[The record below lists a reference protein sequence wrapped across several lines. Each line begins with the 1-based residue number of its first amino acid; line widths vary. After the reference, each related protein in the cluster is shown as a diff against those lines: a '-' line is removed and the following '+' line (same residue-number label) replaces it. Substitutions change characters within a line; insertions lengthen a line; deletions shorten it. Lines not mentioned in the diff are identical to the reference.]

1 MSSRQT
7 TSKKKKSKNVT
18 SSSSVNSGSIG
29 RGKAACRDCLSVVLS
44 AHRAALHGHTACL
57 KGLIAAE
64 KRGKRRILP
73 ADRNGATPLHLAAR
87 ENNVDAIRLLLKSSR
102 FNVNSRGLHRETAVH
117 VAAVRGSLESL
128 ELLVS
133 FNPRDMTGIV
143 GDVDGRGFTPLAL
156 ACVKNRQR
164 IVAWILES
172 FGLVGF
178 VMANENRTTA
188 AHLAA
193 AAGNIE
199 SLRVL
204 GEFRRQAVWYR
215 DQAGCSPLYF
225 AAQEGHMR
233 CVEYLV
239 EEAKADPLAQ
249 AKDGMTS
256 IHAAAQG
263 GHTRVA
269 EYLIEKVGVG
279 EVLRQTVDG
288 ATPAH
293 FAAAKGHGET
303 LTWLLRIGGCV
314 AANMKDQHGCTPSHD
329 AADAGFS
336 NCLKV
341 LVDAGADIFLE
352 DKDGMCPYTLAISH
366 QKEHPDCA
374 LFVQHL
380 WAQSWESGVNHKQL
394 PFSDHRTGEFKD
406 ATFSKENED
415 SDTPSLEIDPYPYG
429 INALPRKTSPVA
441 AAAEAIPNLTSVI
454 TSGTLERQIRK
465 LSSEIG
471 MDMPVDVDDLY
482 ASVLPS
488 SLRRSK
494 PANPPNSPTSS
505 LPSNKKENGE
515 VVDSISLPPME
526 WDADINVTEDAAR
539 ASQKKRKDSSH
550 EGKVDT
556 FYEDGDMMSELE
568 TVFEK
573 RGLMWKAEVEIEETH
588 M

>member
-1 MSSRQT
+1 
-7 TSKKKKSKNVT
+7 
-18 SSSSVNSGSIG
+18 
-29 RGKAACRDCLSVVLS
+29 
-44 AHRAALHGHTACL
+44 
-57 KGLIAAE
+57 
-64 KRGKRRILP
+64 
-73 ADRNGATPLHLAAR
+73 
-87 ENNVDAIRLLLKSSR
+87 
-102 FNVNSRGLHRETAVH
+102 
-117 VAAVRGSLESL
+117 
-128 ELLVS
+128 
-133 FNPRDMTGIV
+133 
-143 GDVDGRGFTPLAL
+143 
-156 ACVKNRQR
+156 
-164 IVAWILES
+164 
-172 FGLVGF
+172 
-178 VMANENRTTA
+178 
-188 AHLAA
+188 
-193 AAGNIE
+193 
-199 SLRVL
+199 
-204 GEFRRQAVWYR
+204 
-215 DQAGCSPLYF
+215 
-225 AAQEGHMR
+225 
-233 CVEYLV
+233 
-239 EEAKADPLAQ
+239 
-249 AKDGMTS
+249 
-256 IHAAAQG
+256 
-263 GHTRVA
+263 
-269 EYLIEKVGVG
+269 
-279 EVLRQTVDG
+279 
-288 ATPAH
+288 
-293 FAAAKGHGET
+293 
-303 LTWLLRIGGCV
+303 
-314 AANMKDQHGCTPSHD
+314 
-329 AADAGFS
+329 
-336 NCLKV
+336 
-341 LVDAGADIFLE
+341 
-352 DKDGMCPYTLAISH
+352 MCPYTLAISH

-556 FYEDGDMMSELE
+556 FYEGHISLTINE
-568 TVFEK
+568 
-573 RGLMWKAEVEIEETH
+573 
-588 M
+588 